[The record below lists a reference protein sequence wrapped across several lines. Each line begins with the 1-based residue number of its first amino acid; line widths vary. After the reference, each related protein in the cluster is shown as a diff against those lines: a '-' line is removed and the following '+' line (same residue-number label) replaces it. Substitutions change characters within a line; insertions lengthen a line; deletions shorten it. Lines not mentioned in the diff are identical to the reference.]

1 MRRASRSPRRSAG
14 LPATVV
20 MPANAPLAKQ
30 AATRGYGAEVVLL
43 DGSIEACIAR
53 ARELAAELDLLFVPP
68 FDNPAVVAGQAT
80 VGLELLDQ
88 APEAETVIVPAG
100 GGGLLAGVAL
110 AIKSLRPE
118 VRVIGAQAQ
127 AMPGIAASLD
137 AGSPLAVPLVQTLA
151 DGAAVAG
158 PSELTFDLIR
168 RYADEVVTVPEAEIE
183 HAMVLLIERTNFVV
197 EGAGALGI
205 AALLSGAV
213 EASGPVA
220 VVLSGGNV
228 DINLLGRIVERG
240 LTGAGRRRLLTFAA
254 AHAPGELARISAVI
268 AGAGANVIQ
277 VDHKL
282 TGDNLPIGLVLIT
295 FHLDVSGEEGLRA
308 AASGAARGRHA
319 ARPPRRLHDPER
331 AGAALVAAS
340 AQRDLVDLRELGGVE
355 APVRGGDVLLDL
367 LAVARARDDAADVRL
382 RGEPADRQVDERVV
396 TRARERLEAFEP
408 VPGGGG
414 GRSGSASVATSRSAC
429 PRARLR
435 HGGTCPSG
443 STREREVGQHAHARR
458 EAGGDEVRL
467 DAPVEHVVL
476 GLRRDERRELGG
488 VDAAGGLG
496 DAPALEV
503 RAADVPHLAV
513 AHEVV
518 EGAQRLVERRRR
530 VRPVQLVEVDVV
542 RAEPPQ

>member
-1 MRRASRSPRRSAG
+1 MATAPRWCCSTARSRPASGA
-14 LPATVV
+14 PASSR
-20 MPANAPLAKQ
+20 P
-30 AATRGYGAEVVLL
+30 
-43 DGSIEACIAR
+43 
-53 ARELAAELDLLFVPP
+53 ELDLLFVPP

-80 VGLELLDQ
+80 LGLELLEQ

-158 PSELTFDLIR
+158 PSDLTFELIR

-268 AGAGANVIQ
+268 AGAGA
-277 VDHKL
+277 
-282 TGDNLPIGLVLIT
+282 T
-295 FHLDVSGEEGLRA
+295 
-308 AASGAARGRHA
+308 
-319 ARPPRRLHDPER
+319 
-331 AGAALVAAS
+331 
-340 AQRDLVDLRELGGVE
+340 
-355 APVRGGDVLLDL
+355 
-367 LAVARARDDAADVRL
+367 
-382 RGEPADRQVDERVV
+382 
-396 TRARERLEAFEP
+396 
-408 VPGGGG
+408 
-414 GRSGSASVATSRSAC
+414 
-429 PRARLR
+429 
-435 HGGTCPSG
+435 
-443 STREREVGQHAHARR
+443 
-458 EAGGDEVRL
+458 
-467 DAPVEHVVL
+467 
-476 GLRRDERRELGG
+476 
-488 VDAAGGLG
+488 
-496 DAPALEV
+496 
-503 RAADVPHLAV
+503 
-513 AHEVV
+513 
-518 EGAQRLVERRRR
+518 
-530 VRPVQLVEVDVV
+530 
-542 RAEPPQ
+542 